1 MLNRLGVLLRIA
13 ESFDRCMSGVV
24 TNVSCDILGDS
35 VIIKTNASTDAVLEI
50 KDALT
55 SSIIFRKAYG
65 KHLVIL

>member
-1 MLNRLGVLLRIA
+1 MGVLLRIA

-35 VIIKTNASTDAVLEI
+35 VIIKTNAATDAVLEI

-55 SSIIFRKAYG
+55 SSVIFKKAYG